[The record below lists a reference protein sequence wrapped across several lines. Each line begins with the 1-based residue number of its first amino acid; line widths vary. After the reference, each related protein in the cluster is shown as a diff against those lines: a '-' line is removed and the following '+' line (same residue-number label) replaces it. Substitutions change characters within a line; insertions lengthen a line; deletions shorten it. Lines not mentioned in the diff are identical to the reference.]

1 MVVGLA
7 EPSGVLSMRSSSS
20 LSLPSVP
27 PSGLSACEV
36 RRFPEFSAEAFTAR
50 PTAPTY
56 EELWGHGRQNAR
68 DDWSRDPLQAPWF
81 SPILAA
87 ILAIV
92 LGSMSLVGLKEQIVR
107 VLPASSALYAAAGLP
122 VNLRGLEFRG
132 VKSIVSE
139 ANTQRLLH
147 VKGEIANLR
156 SGLNPI
162 PPIELV
168 VEGTDGRPLYRWTA
182 KASKPKL
189 GANETIAFET
199 RLVAPPEAGRD
210 VKVRFAQA
218 N

>member
-1 MVVGLA
+1 
-7 EPSGVLSMRSSSS
+7 MRSSSS

-27 PSGLSACEV
+27 SGLSAREV
-36 RRFPEFSAEAFTAR
+36 RRFPELSAEAFSAR
-50 PTAPTY
+50 PTPPTY
-56 EELWGHGRQNAR
+56 EELWGHGRGHQQ
-68 DDWSRDPLQAPWF
+68 DDWFRRDPLHVSWF

-87 ILAIV
+87 ILAVV

-107 VLPASSALYAAAGLP
+107 VLPASSALYAAVGLP

-132 VKSIVSE
+132 VKSVVSE
-139 ANTQRLLH
+139 ASTQRLLQ

-156 SGLNPI
+156 PGLTSVPA
-162 PPIELV
+162 IELV

-182 KASKPKL
+182 KAPKL
-189 GANETIAFET
+189 KLAVNETVAFET
-199 RLVAPPEAGRD
+199 RLVAPPAAGRD